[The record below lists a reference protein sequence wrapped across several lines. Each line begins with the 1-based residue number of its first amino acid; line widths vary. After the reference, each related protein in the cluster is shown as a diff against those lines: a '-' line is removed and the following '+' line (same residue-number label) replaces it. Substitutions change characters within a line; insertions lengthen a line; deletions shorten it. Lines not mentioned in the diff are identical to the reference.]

1 MTQAR
6 DYANTP
12 PLRNYEK
19 PMSILDKILGHDDT
33 PRDTPAKPDMAMG
46 KVLDTLAGLGGKP
59 IETLTA
65 QEARLQPT
73 PTDAVK
79 KILRDTVKDENPTM
93 GVHTRDIMIDGA
105 AGPLKARVYSP
116 DHDSDELKPLVVYF
130 HGGGFVIADLDVYDG
145 GPRGVSRFADVV
157 VLSVH
162 YRQAPENKFPA
173 AHEDA
178 VAAWKWA
185 VANAQSIGGDPRRI
199 AVMGESAGG
208 NLAINVSIA
217 ARDQGL
223 QAPMHQV
230 LVYPLVGTD
239 LDNESYRENATAKP
253 LNKPMIEWFVK
264 QTFANESDLID
275 PRVNVVGN
283 ADLRGLPSSTVIT
296 AEIDPLRTEGE
307 KLAEL
312 LEAAGVETRSKT
324 FKGSTHEFFGMGLVV
339 PDAAVAQQFAAHELK
354 RAFGTAILPI

>member
-1 MTQAR
+1 
-6 DYANTP
+6 
-12 PLRNYEK
+12 
-19 PMSILDKILGHDDT
+19 MSILDKILGKDDQ
-33 PRDTPAKPDMAMG
+33 PRTTPAKPDMPMQH
-46 KVLDTLAGLGGKP
+46 VLDHLARLGGKP
-59 IETLTA
+59 VETLSP

-79 KILRDTVKDENPTM
+79 AILEETIKDQDPTL
-93 GVHTRDIMIDGA
+93 GIQTRDITIDGA
-105 AGPLKARVYSP
+105 AGPLQARIYSP
-116 DHDSDELKPLVVYF
+116 NLDSDELKPLVVYF
-130 HGGGFVIADLDVYDG
+130 HGGGFVIADLDIYDG
-145 GPRGVSRFADVV
+145 GPRGVARFADVV

-162 YRQAPENKFPA
+162 YRQAPENRFPA

-185 VANAQSIGGDPRRI
+185 LANARTIGGDPEKI

-223 QAPMHQV
+223 TAPMHQV
-230 LVYPLVGTD
+230 LVYPLVGND
-239 LDNESYRENATAKP
+239 LNTESYIENATAKP

-264 QTFANESDLID
+264 HTFSDQSETAD
-275 PRVNVVGN
+275 PRVDVVGA
-283 ADLRGLPSSTVIT
+283 ADLRGLPSSTVIL

-307 KLAEL
+307 HLAEK
-312 LEAAGVETRSKT
+312 LEAAGVDVRSKT
-324 FKGSTHEFFGMGLVV
+324 FHGSTHEFFGMGLVV
-339 PDAAVAQQFAAHELK
+339 PDAAVAQTFAAHELK

>member
-1 MTQAR
+1 
-6 DYANTP
+6 
-12 PLRNYEK
+12 
-19 PMSILDKILGHDDT
+19 MSILDKILGKDDQ
-33 PRDTPAKPDMAMG
+33 PRTTPAKPDMPMQH
-46 KVLDTLAGLGGKP
+46 VLDHLARLGGKP
-59 IETLTA
+59 VETLSP

-79 KILRDTVKDENPTM
+79 AILEETIKDQDPTL
-93 GVHTRDIMIDGA
+93 GIQTRDITIDGA
-105 AGPLKARVYSP
+105 AGPLQARVYSP
-116 DHDSDELKPLVVYF
+116 NLDGDELKPLVVYF

-145 GPRGVSRFADVV
+145 GPRGVARFADVV

-185 VANAQSIGGDPRRI
+185 LANAQTIGGDPQNV

-223 QAPMHQV
+223 TAPKHQV
-230 LVYPLVGTD
+230 LVYPLVGND
-239 LDNESYRENATAKP
+239 LNTESYIENATAKP

-264 QTFANESDLID
+264 HTFSDQSETAD
-275 PRVNVVGN
+275 PRVNVVGA
-283 ADLRGLPSSTVIT
+283 ADLHGLPSSTVIL

-307 KLAEL
+307 QLAEK
-312 LEAAGVETRSKT
+312 LEAAGVDVRSKT
-324 FKGSTHEFFGMGLVV
+324 FHGSTHEFFGMGLVV
-339 PDAAVAQQFAAHELK
+339 PDAAVAQTFAAHELK

>member
-1 MTQAR
+1 
-6 DYANTP
+6 
-12 PLRNYEK
+12 
-19 PMSILDKILGHDDT
+19 MSILDKILGNDDQ
-33 PRDTPAKPDMAMG
+33 PRTAPAKPDILMQ

-59 IETLTA
+59 IETLSP

-79 KILRDTVKDENPTM
+79 KILRETIKDEDPTL
-93 GVHTRDIMIDGA
+93 GVQTRDITIDGA
-105 AGPLKARVYSP
+105 AGPLQARIYSP
-116 DHDSDELKPLVVYF
+116 DLGGTDLKPLVVYF

-145 GPRGVSRFADVV
+145 GPRGISRFADVV

-162 YRQAPENKFPA
+162 YRQAPENRFPA
-173 AHEDA
+173 AHDDA

-185 VANAQSIGGDPRRI
+185 LANAQSIGGDPQKI

-223 QAPMHQV
+223 QAPKHQA

-239 LDNESYRENATAKP
+239 LNTESYVENATARP

-264 QTFANESDLID
+264 HTFASESDLKD
-275 PRVNVVGN
+275 PRVDVVGL

-296 AEIDPLRTEGE
+296 AQIDPLRTEGE
-307 KLAEL
+307 ALAEK
-312 LEAAGVETRSKT
+312 LEAAGVDTRAKT
-324 FKGSTHEFFGMGLVV
+324 FNGSTHEFFGMGLVV
-339 PDAAVAQQFAAHELK
+339 PDAAAAQTFAAHELK

>member
-1 MTQAR
+1 
-6 DYANTP
+6 
-12 PLRNYEK
+12 
-19 PMSILDKILGHDDT
+19 MSILDKILGKDEQ
-33 PRDTPAKPDMAMG
+33 PRTSPAKPDIPMQH
-46 KVLDTLAGLGGKP
+46 VLDHLARLNGKP
-59 IETLTA
+59 IETLSP

-79 KILRDTVKDENPTM
+79 AILQETIKDQDPTL
-93 GVHTRDIMIDGA
+93 GIQTRDITIEGA
-105 AGPLKARVYSP
+105 AGALQARVYSP
-116 DHDSDELKPLVVYF
+116 NLESDELKPLVVYF

-145 GPRGVSRFADVV
+145 GPRGVSRFGDVV

-173 AHEDA
+173 AHDDA

-185 VANAQSIGGDPRRI
+185 LANAHTIGGDPQRI

-208 NLAINVSIA
+208 NLAVNVSIA

-223 QAPMHQV
+223 PAPKHQV
-230 LVYPLVGTD
+230 LVYPLVGND
-239 LDNESYRENATAKP
+239 LDTESYIENATAKP

-264 QTFANESDLID
+264 HTFNDESETAD
-275 PRVNVVGN
+275 PRVNVVGA
-283 ADLRGLPSSTVIT
+283 ADLRGLPSSTVIL
-296 AEIDPLRTEGE
+296 AEIDPLRSEGE
-307 KLAEL
+307 TLAEK
-312 LEAAGVETRSKT
+312 LEAAGVDTRHKT
-324 FKGSTHEFFGMGLVV
+324 FHGSTHEFFGMGLVV

>member
-1 MTQAR
+1 
-6 DYANTP
+6 
-12 PLRNYEK
+12 
-19 PMSILDKILGHDDT
+19 MSILDKIFGDDDT
-33 PRDTPAKPDMAMG
+33 QRVTPAKPDIPMQH
-46 KVLDTLAGLGGKP
+46 VLDHLAKLGGKP
-59 IETLTA
+59 IETLSP

-79 KILRDTVKDENPTM
+79 AILQETIKDQDPTL
-93 GVHTRDIMIDGA
+93 GIQTRDITIDGA
-105 AGPLKARVYSP
+105 AGPLQARVYSP
-116 DHDSDELKPLVVYF
+116 DLDSTDLKPLVVYF

-173 AHEDA
+173 AHDDA
-178 VAAWKWA
+178 TAAYKWA
-185 VANAQSIGGDPRRI
+185 LANAQTIGGDPQRI

-223 QAPMHQV
+223 PAPKHQV
-230 LVYPLVGTD
+230 LVYPLVGND
-239 LDNESYRENATAKP
+239 LNTESYIENAQAKP
-253 LNKPMIEWFVK
+253 LNKPLIEWFVK
-264 QTFANESDLID
+264 HTFNDQSETAD
-275 PRVNVVGN
+275 PRVNVVGAAN
-283 ADLRGLPSSTVIT
+283 LRGLPSSTLIM

-307 KLAEL
+307 NLAEK
-312 LEAAGVETRSKT
+312 LEAAGVNVRHKT
-324 FKGSTHEFFGMGLVV
+324 FHGSTHEFFGMALVV